1 MISRVAG
8 SCFWM
13 HRYVERVENL
23 ARLLR
28 VNRSFLLDVP
38 EGVADRWFPL
48 IIVTGEEPL
57 FTDLCLTGGFEPP
70 RKKRSSVPPR
80 PFADLRDDGD
90 VVEAYLTWDQR
101 SPVSLY
107 TSLRWARENARTTR
121 EVISLEMWETLNDL
135 WVDLGSAKARRR
147 YADDRDLFYK
157 RLRDGCD
164 LFLGLSEQT
173 LLDEEPLDF
182 MRLGM
187 WLERASQTARMLD
200 VKHHTLGPS
209 SADHESPVELAQ
221 WSALLYSCSASEAYY
236 KRVPSSPDGRSIA
249 AFLLQDPAL
258 PRSVLGC
265 LLRARTTLERI
276 RLEGRPDLG
285 DEPAAMLDGLIE
297 RLRSRDIDAIF
308 GESIHAE
315 LTQVIDTTTGVCA
328 AIDRAY
334 FDPGDQ
340 SALLAS

>member
-8 SCFWM
+8 CCFWM
-13 HRYVERVENL
+13 HRYVERAENL
-23 ARLLR
+23 CRLLK

-48 IIVTGEEPL
+48 IIVSGEQERFAEL
-57 FTDLCLTGGFEPP
+57 HPP
-70 RKKRSSVPPR
+70 
-80 PFADLRDDGD
+80 AAGDDGEL
-90 VVEAYLTWDQR
+90 VEAYLTWEER
-101 SPVSLY
+101 SPVSVM
-107 TSLRWARENARTTR
+107 TSMRWARENARTTR

-135 WVDLGSAKARRR
+135 WVDLSRGKARRR
-147 YADDRDLFYK
+147 YDTDRDTFYK

-209 SADHESPVELAQ
+209 RADRESPVELAQ

-236 KRVPSSPDGRSIA
+236 KRVPSKPDGRSIA

-265 LLRARTTLERI
+265 LLRARATLERI
-276 RLEGRPDLG
+276 RTEGRPELG
-285 DEPAAMLDGLIE
+285 DEPAALLDGLID
-297 RLRSRDIDAIF
+297 RLRTRDIDTIF
-308 GESIHAE
+308 GQSIHDE
-315 LTQVIDTTTGVCA
+315 LTNAIDTTAAICA
-328 AIDRAY
+328 SIDRAY

-340 SALLAS
+340 SALLAAS